1 MEDIDLIFDEAG
13 DSMKKALQHL
23 DKELLKIRAGRAN
36 PTMLEGVMV
45 EYYGAMTPLAQ
56 VANVS
61 IPDARTLSV
70 QPWEKTLIPEIEK
83 AILNANL
90 GFNPQ
95 NNGEMVIINIPPL
108 TEDRR
113 RELVK
118 RAKAEGEEAKV
129 SIRSARKDANDMLKD
144 LEGISEDLVKD
155 AEERVQGL
163 TNKNVSKVDEA
174 IEVKEKEIMTV

>member
-1 MEDIDLIFDEAG
+1 MEDIDLIIDEAA
-13 DSMKKALQHL
+13 DSMKKSLQHL
-23 DKELLKIRAGRAN
+23 DRELLKIRAGRAN
-36 PTMLEGVMV
+36 PSMLEGVMV
-45 EYYGAMTPLAQ
+45 EYYGSMSPLSQ
-56 VANVS
+56 ISNVS
-61 IPDARTLSV
+61 TPDARTLSV
-70 QPWEKTLIPEIEK
+70 QPWEKGLIPEIEK
-83 AILNANL
+83 AIMNANL

-95 NNGEMVIINIPPL
+95 NNGEMVIIAIPPL

-118 RAKAEGEEAKV
+118 RAKAEGEDAKV

-144 LEGISEDLVKD
+144 LDGVSEDLVKD

-163 TNKNVSKVDEA
+163 TNKNVASVDSA

>member
-1 MEDIDLIFDEAG
+1 MEDIDLIISEAG
-13 DSMKKALQHL
+13 DSMKKSLQHL

-36 PTMLEGVMV
+36 PAMLEGVMV
-45 EYYGAMTPLAQ
+45 EYYGSMSPLSQ
-56 VANVS
+56 VSNVS
-61 IPDARTLSV
+61 TPDARTLSV
-70 QPWEKTLIPEIEK
+70 QPWEKALIPEIEK
-83 AILNANL
+83 AIMNANL

-95 NNGEMVIINIPPL
+95 NNGEVVIINIPPL

-144 LEGISEDLVKD
+144 LDGISEDLVKD
-155 AEERVQGL
+155 AEERVQAL
-163 TNKNVSKVDEA
+163 TDKNVTKVDSA
-174 IEVKEKEIMTV
+174 IEVKEAEIMKV